1 MSLLEVEDI
10 WTAYGP
16 IVVNR
21 GVSIAVDEG
30 EIVTIIGSNGA
41 GKSTLL
47 KTIAGLKRPKSGTIR
62 FSDKDVTG
70 TYADGIAR
78 CGVVLVPEGRRIFPD
93 LTVRDNLRL
102 GGYSRTDSEGVE
114 KDIGVMESFF
124 PILAE
129 RRSAKGSALSG
140 GQQQMLAIARGLMAK
155 PKILILDEPSLGL
168 APIIVHEVRSIILSV
183 RDKFGAAVLLV
194 EQNASLALAVADRGY
209 IMQNGRIVAEGAI
222 EELRSLDLVRETYL
236 GNRQGAPDRLAAS
249 QGRLHDRGATAQYGG
264 AFFAR
269 CALAASTH
277 HERSSAKPTKACSR
291 CFPSSP
297 IGSPLSDKVLEI
309 GPTDSELDT
318 TIIPISDN
326 MPCQAVAA
334 CAPAKRPPE

>member
-1 MSLLEVEDI
+1 VSLLEVEDV

-21 GVSIAVDEG
+21 GVSIEVDEG

-47 KTIAGLKRPKSGTIR
+47 KTIAGLMRPKSGAIR
-62 FSDKDVTG
+62 LSNENVTG
-70 TYADGIAR
+70 IYADGIAR
-78 CGVVLVPEGRRIFPD
+78 RGAVLVPEGRRIFPD

-102 GGYSRTDSEGVE
+102 GGYSRTDADGVE
-114 KDIGVMESFF
+114 SDIAAMESFF

-129 RRSAKGSALSG
+129 KRDAKGSALSG

-183 RDKFGAAVLLV
+183 RDRFGAAVLLV
-194 EQNASLALAVADRGY
+194 EQNAALALAVADRGY
-209 IMQNGRIVAEGAI
+209 IMQNGRIVAAGAI

-236 GNRQGAPDRLAAS
+236 GNRQGRPRS
-249 QGRLHDRGATAQYGG
+249 PGGAT
-264 AFFAR
+264 R
-269 CALAASTH
+269 SAS
-277 HERSSAKPTKACSR
+277 
-291 CFPSSP
+291 
-297 IGSPLSDKVLEI
+297 
-309 GPTDSELDT
+309 
-318 TIIPISDN
+318 
-326 MPCQAVAA
+326 
-334 CAPAKRPPE
+334 